1 MEKMIKLSPSILSS
15 DFLNMGKDIK
25 AIENAGAHYVH
36 IDVMDGHFVPNI
48 NFGPG
53 VVSAIRPHTNM
64 VLDVHLMI
72 SEPEKYI
79 DAFLDA
85 GSDIITVHA
94 ECDADFNMMADKV
107 KSRGKKFAVSLNP
120 ATDISAIREYADK
133 LDMILVMSVNPGF
146 GAQSF
151 IETSLEKIE
160 KLRELYPTLDI
171 EVDGGIKL
179 NNVKNVIDAG
189 ANVIVAG
196 SAIFGGDD
204 IEENTREFI
213 KRCNS

>member
-1 MEKMIKLSPSILSS
+1 MIILSPSILAS

-25 AIENAGAHYVH
+25 AIEKSGAQYVH

-53 VVSAIRPHTNM
+53 VVSAIRPATDM
-64 VLDVHLMI
+64 ILDVHLMI
-72 SEPEKYI
+72 SEPQKYI

-94 ECDADFNMMADKV
+94 ECDAPFRDMAQKI
-107 KSRGKKFAVSLNP
+107 KSRGKKFAISINP
-120 ATDISAIREYADK
+120 ATDIAVIEPYADL

-151 IETSLEKIE
+151 IESCLDKVAL
-160 KLRELYPTLDI
+160 LRKKYPSIDI

-179 NNVKNVIDAG
+179 DNVKRVIDAG

-196 SAIFGGDD
+196 SAIFGGENV
-204 IEENTREFI
+204 EENTREFL
-213 KRCNS
+213 KRCNG

>member
-1 MEKMIKLSPSILSS
+1 MIKLSPSILAS
-15 DFLNMGKDIK
+15 DYMNMGSDIK
-25 AIENAGAHYVH
+25 AIERAGSPYVH

-53 VVSAIRPHTNM
+53 VVSAIRPITDM

-72 SEPEKYI
+72 TNPEKYVN
-79 DAFLDA
+79 AFLNA

-94 ECDADFNMMADKV
+94 ECDTDFNFIADEI
-107 KSRGKKFAVSLNP
+107 KSKGKKFAVSLNP
-120 ATDISAIREYADK
+120 ATDISVIEPYADK

-151 IETSLEKIE
+151 IESSIDKI
-160 KLRELYPTLDI
+160 KALRDKYSHIDI

-179 NNVKNVIDAG
+179 SNVQKVIDAG
-189 ANVIVAG
+189 ANIIVAG

-204 IEENTREFI
+204 VEANTREFI